1 MTHNIAEVW
10 QAMVFDPAVIMA
22 ATEPD
27 QSFKG
32 ATAPRCMTV
41 DGHNEERTSGMIR
54 TFDML
59 GKKKVVIGMVH
70 LLPLPGTPF
79 YQEGTLEQTLDKAVA
94 DATTL
99 YQGGADGCLIQ
110 TVDRVYPAADEAD
123 YARVAAM
130 ATVAKAVA
138 DATGPE
144 FQIGIQIM
152 LNALK
157 ASVAV
162 AKVCGGSFIRC
173 TALVG
178 ATVSAA
184 GMVEAHPHDF
194 LSYRA
199 SIGAQQ
205 VKLIAEVNSRHF
217 RWLGDTSTADIARMA
232 SRVGAEAVEVA
243 HPDEATNV
251 RLVREIKYAMPQL
264 PVILGGYTTHDN
276 VARRLAE
283 ADGVFVGACL
293 KTERRDGRVDLERVR
308 TYVDIVAS
316 LG

>member
-1 MTHNIAEVW
+1 
-10 QAMVFDPAVIMA
+10 MA
-22 ATEPD
+22 AHGNH
-27 QSFKG
+27 Q
-32 ATAPRCMTV
+32 
-41 DGHNEERTSGMIR
+41 ERKPGTMR
-54 TFDML
+54 TFDTL

-79 YQEGTLEQTLDKAVA
+79 YQEGTMEQILPDAVA
-94 DATTL
+94 DATAL

-110 TVDRVYPAADEAD
+110 TVDRVYPAADAAD

-130 ATVAKAVA
+130 ATIVKAVA

-144 FQIGIQIM
+144 FQIGVQIM

-162 AKVCGGSFIRC
+162 AKVCGGSFLRC

-184 GMVEAHPHDF
+184 GMVEANPHDF
-194 LSYRA
+194 LTYRA
-199 SIGAQQ
+199 QIGAQRI
-205 VKLIAEVNSRHF
+205 KLIAEVNSRHF
-217 RWLGDTSTADIARMA
+217 RWLGDTSTADTARMA
-232 SRVGAEAVEVA
+232 ARVGAAAVEVA
-243 HPDEATNV
+243 HPDEETNG
-251 RLVREIKYAMPQL
+251 RLVREIKQAMPHL
-264 PVILGGYTTHDN
+264 PVILGGHTTHEN

-283 ADGVFVGACL
+283 ADGVFVGSCL
-293 KTERRDGRVDLERVR
+293 KADRWDGRVDVERVR
-308 TYVDIVAS
+308 SYVNIVAS

>member
-1 MTHNIAEVW
+1 MRRS
-10 QAMVFDPAVIMA
+10 FDL
-22 ATEPD
+22 
-27 QSFKG
+27 
-32 ATAPRCMTV
+32 
-41 DGHNEERTSGMIR
+41 
-54 TFDML
+54 L

-79 YQEGTLEQTLDKAVA
+79 YQEGLLEQTLDKAVA
-94 DATTL
+94 DATAL

-110 TVDRVYPAADEAD
+110 TVDRVYPAGDEAD

-130 ATVAKAVA
+130 AIVAKAVA

-144 FQIGIQIM
+144 FQIGVQIM

-157 ASVAV
+157 ASLAV
-162 AKVCGGSFIRC
+162 AKVCDGSFLRC

-184 GMVEAHPHDF
+184 GMIEAHPHDF
-194 LSYRA
+194 LAYRA
-199 SIGAQQ
+199 HIGAQQ

-217 RWLGDTSTADIARMA
+217 RWLGDQSTADIARMA
-232 SRVGAEAVEVA
+232 ARVGADAVEVA
-243 HPDEATNV
+243 HPDEATNA
-251 RLVREIKYAMPQL
+251 RLVRDIKQSLPHL
-264 PVILGGYTTHDN
+264 PVFLGGHTTHDN

-293 KTERRDGRVDLERVR
+293 KTERWDGRVDVDRVR
-308 TYVDIVAS
+308 AYVDLVAR